1 MSKGEIIS
9 HIGEGKYKVRQK
21 LAVDRINARLAKLN
35 ERIAELAVDLPTA
48 KLELLQA
55 KEATKDKAAEIDSL
69 IDDLMAGTEGA
80 REQITKLQTELI
92 PLQSAT
98 RLAELKVAELIAE
111 NLSALKRRGQL
122 EAVPEAR
129 DITAWC
135 ADYTLELAGEVGLVD
150 VNDEGGQGVV
160 IQPGYDGEA
169 DYDAIRDG
177 ALFPNLGQ
185 SGAQIFFNAAILPG
199 VQKWMPRYRVGE
211 LINLQSDLCD
221 VRLDPA
227 QSSAQNLPINQ
238 AELLSGVPIVYMD
251 CNGSAF
257 TEGDRVIVRFT
268 ANGPLV
274 IGFESDPVPCSLF
287 SFVFE
292 PAKWKEGSAP
302 TYKAVKEVYGS
313 PFDNA
318 GVPINPPLG
327 SINGSNNAWTAI
339 PDAGNLDIQRD
350 NPRNYGNKNWFNKD
364 KLVLSWA
371 GPPGR
376 AHRMDQ
382 FDSGFS
388 GFQTPWRT
396 DPYVYHDLTVILDLS
411 TEAVADTFVHVFGAS
426 VYEDVGGQRWLV
438 VVASDQSY
446 APEQTFKAFRVAV
459 DAALQPF
466 GMMQFL
472 HEITLMPG
480 MEYQSHFYFSE
491 DGTKAVCTIIG
502 DLADDA
508 NLHIDLVRY
517 DVYSGFSLEQIWSRN
532 QSIGTK
538 LAEQTWVVQEDTP
551 TAGATTT
558 RGTRFNSYIAGSHT
572 IPIYCE
578 YVGNKE
584 VIAYESWPATN
595 SVSSADYDKVTGTY
609 NYSGEKP
616 APVTE
621 WTASDTKSESQSG
634 TFAVITDDGRTL
646 YQAPE
651 SPALESALSYD
662 SYQQSSV
669 SWEENGETQN
679 QPASS
684 HFRVS
689 NTEEA
694 RVGGVDWNENILA
707 IDVRFEFCAVCYGG
721 YEYTKTESVDTTYE
735 SPDWDG
741 SFIEATGSIT
751 GNDST
756 ETMEVWQRGAALG
769 QKEALAITGPITIG
783 SFSSDPHPRL
793 GISGS
798 NSSQTLDIAPRLP
811 LKIGSQHLMTAAA
824 YRSGPHTLA
833 AVSMNYPIA
842 SNDRE
847 LVTFNYVS
855 GFDDPVM
862 EIIERSEASD
872 YLFSSL
878 GLI

>member
-1 MSKGEIIS
+1 MSQGEIIS

-111 NLSALKRRGQL
+111 NLSVLKRRGQL

-129 DITAWC
+129 EITAWC

-169 DYDAIRDG
+169 AYDAIRDG

-221 VRLDPA
+221 VRLDHA
-227 QSSAQNLPINQ
+227 QSSAQDLPINQ

-287 SFVFE
+287 GFVFE
-292 PAKWKEGSAP
+292 PARWKEGSSP
-302 TYKAVKEVYGS
+302 TYKADKEVYGS
-313 PFDNA
+313 PFDDF

-388 GFQTPWRT
+388 GFQAPWKT
-396 DPYVYHDLTVILDLS
+396 SPYVYHNLTVILDLS
-411 TEAVADTFVHVFGAS
+411 TEAAAGAFVHVFGAS

-438 VVASDQSY
+438 VVASDTSY
-446 APEQTFKAFRVAV
+446 APGQTFKAFRITV
-459 DAALQPF
+459 DELLQPF
-466 GMMQFL
+466 GLLQLMD
-472 HEITLMPG
+472 EITLMPG
-480 MEYQSHFYFSE
+480 MEYQSHFYFSD
-491 DGTKAVCTIIG
+491 DGMKAVCTIVG
-502 DLADDA
+502 DLADNE
-508 NLHIDLVRY
+508 NLHIDLVRF
-517 DVYSGFSLEQIWSRN
+517 DVSSGFSTEQIWSRN

-538 LAEQTWVVQEDTP
+538 TTVHTWVVQEDTP
-551 TAGATTT
+551 SAGATTT
-558 RGTRFNSYIAGSHT
+558 QASRFNSYNAGSHT

-578 YVGNKE
+578 YVGSKE
-584 VIAYESWPATN
+584 VIAYESWPASN

-609 NYSGEKP
+609 AGAKP
-616 APVTE
+616 APVTQ
-621 WTASDTKSESQSG
+621 WTAGETSSESQTG

-646 YQAPE
+646 YKSPE
-651 SPALESALSYD
+651 SPNRETSLSYD

-669 SWEENGETQN
+669 SWEEDGQQQY
-679 QPASS
+679 QPGTS

-689 NTEEA
+689 NSENA
-694 RVGGVDWNENILA
+694 RVGGIDWNANILA
-707 IDVRFEFCAVCYGG
+707 IDIRFEFCAVAPGG

-735 SPDWDG
+735 SSAWDG
-741 SFIEATGSIT
+741 SFIQATGTIG
-751 GNDST
+751 GNEIV
-756 ETMEVWQRGAALG
+756 ETMEVWQRGTALG
-769 QKEALAITGPITIG
+769 QEPALNTTGPVVIG
-783 SFSSDPHPRL
+783 SFSSDPFPRL

-798 NSSQTLDIAPRLP
+798 NSSETLDVAPRMP
-811 LKIGSQHLMTAAA
+811 LKIGSKHLMTAAA

-833 AVSMNYPIA
+833 AVSMNYPVA
-842 SNDRE
+842 FNDRE

-855 GFDDPVM
+855 GFTDPVS

-872 YLFSSL
+872 YLFCSL